1 MNKFEAIKAEKD
13 GLDALPIVRE
23 YTARFVGNKAFSNLP
38 RKFNVAITG
47 CMDNCVLLETQDIA
61 LSPAT
66 RQVDGETVVG
76 FNVMIGGKQGSG
88 GYTAAQPLDV
98 FARPEEAD
106 EICGEITLIFPDHG
120 PPQARSPAPP

>member
-47 CMDNCVLLETQDIA
+47 CLDNCVLLETQDIA
-61 LSPAT
+61 LAPAV
-66 RQVDGETVVG
+66 RHIDDEAVAG
-76 FNVMIGGKQGSG
+76 FNVFVGGKQGSG
-88 GYTAAQPLDV
+88 GYVAAKALDV
-98 FARPEEAD
+98 FARPDEAA
-106 EICGEITLIFPDHG
+106 EVCSGITLIFRDHG
-120 PPQARSPAPP
+120 PRESRSRA